1 MRPVFVADTGPL
13 HYLVLIHASVLPP
26 RLFERVLIPE
36 IVAAELSQPST
47 PAVVRTWLSAAPPWL
62 ERRSV
67 TAAGTFP
74 RRLGAGERAA
84 ITLAQTTN
92 ASLLLMDDRA
102 GSVAARARGLET
114 LGTIGI
120 LARGA
125 RHDLVDLAEM
135 FDRLKRTNF
144 RYQPEMLDALL
155 ARHRKQ
161 E

>member
-1 MRPVFVADTGPL
+1 MRLVVVADTGPL
-13 HYLVLIHASVLPP
+13 HYLVLIHASELLP

-36 IVAAELSQPST
+36 IVAAELSQPSA
-47 PAVVRTWLSAAPPWL
+47 PAVVRTWLSAAPAWL
-62 ERRSV
+62 ERHSV
-67 TAAGTFP
+67 TAAGIFP

-92 ASLLLMDDRA
+92 GSLLLIDDRA
-102 GSVAARARGLET
+102 GSIAARARGLET

-135 FDRLKRTNF
+135 FDRLRRTNF
-144 RYQPEMLDALL
+144 RYPPEMLDALL
-155 ARHRKQ
+155 ARHEKR

>member
-1 MRPVFVADTGPL
+1 MRPVVVADTGPL
-13 HYLVLIHASVLPP
+13 HYLVLIQASELLP
-26 RLFERVLIPE
+26 RLFGRVLIPE

-47 PAVVRTWLSAAPPWL
+47 PAVVRTWLSGAPVWL

-84 ITLAQTTN
+84 ITLAQTTS
-92 ASLLLMDDRA
+92 AALLLMDDRA

-114 LGTIGI
+114 VGTIGI

-135 FDRLKRTNF
+135 FDRLKSTNF
-144 RYQPEMLDALL
+144 RYQPEMLDELL

>member
-1 MRPVFVADTGPL
+1 
-13 HYLVLIHASVLPP
+13 
-26 RLFERVLIPE
+26 
-36 IVAAELSQPST
+36 
-47 PAVVRTWLSAAPPWL
+47 VRTWLSAAPPWL

-102 GSVAARARGLET
+102 GSIAARARGLET